1 VTNPNSDTWD
11 PNYFWLVK
19 QYPYYWSEAGD
30 RICAHKDERNQY
42 RFRYATHKGATSR
55 LRGVSC
61 CADTSHSPRFTL
73 RYDDDNWSN
82 EEAVWPA
89 SDRSFP
95 SDGKRDG
102 WTYRK
107 NPTTATSTDG
117 EWLGLFWNVCCNV
130 CLCFGK
136 LLFELDTAQSMVSLC
151 LCVCFLVLWP
161 FMDVLVLILVLFC
174 LSPFC
179 LAFLPFSFLLFQFL
193 FTMQAPPLLKV
204 HCGSR
209 TTVDLQDPIFNRAR
223 KSTTIV
229 WGRKTGMQF
238 VPSQIVNFYMDPY
251 VSCLGPKQMFTL
263 PCFCLF

>member
-1 VTNPNSDTWD
+1 VANPNSDTWD

-73 RYDDDNWSN
+73 RYDDDNWNN

-95 SDGKRDG
+95 SDGKRVG

-117 EWLGLFWNVCCNV
+117 EWLVF
-130 CLCFGK
+130 FG
-136 LLFELDTAQSMVSLC
+136 
-151 LCVCFLVLWP
+151 LCVLMFVYVFGSCCLNWTLPKVWFVCSCICFLVSCPSCVSWCSSLFCFAFRLFAWP
-161 FMDVLVLILVLFC
+161 FYLC
-174 LSPFC
+174 
-179 LAFLPFSFLLFQFL
+179 PFSFSNSF
-193 FTMQAPPLLKV
+193 
-204 HCGSR
+204 
-209 TTVDLQDPIFNRAR
+209 
-223 KSTTIV
+223 
-229 WGRKTGMQF
+229 
-238 VPSQIVNFYMDPY
+238 
-251 VSCLGPKQMFTL
+251 L
-263 PCFCLF
+263 PCRHRHC